1 MLPSLPAELDTRHRD
16 ILTTRQRE
24 VTTAVPGL
32 FTVLAPYVDEP
43 LLSLDSAGKLW
54 LIASRR
60 HDPLTRAD
68 AGYVIPKGP
77 LAEMRRLVA
86 AGIRVEQIVI
96 AHEVRRD
103 TRSQRLIPLLAGG
116 PRRCAPEVARE
127 LVGPVPAHPAAARVA
142 TSMETALRTVGGG
155 AAFLARSGWRAVTQ
169 LDPIIFGVIGA
180 DRQLTA
186 GRPVL
191 WIALTAWEW

>member
-1 MLPSLPAELDTRHRD
+1 MLPTLAAEPDTRHRD

-24 VTTAVPGL
+24 ITTAVPGL
-32 FTVLAPYVDEP
+32 FTVVAPYIDEP

-77 LAEMRRLVA
+77 LTDMRRLAA

-103 TRSQRLIPLLAGG
+103 ATAERLIPLLAGG

-127 LVGPVPAHPAAARVA
+127 LVGPVPAHPAATRVA
-142 TSMETALRTVGGG
+142 TSMEAALRAVGGG
-155 AAFLARSGWRAVTQ
+155 AAFLARSGRRAVSQ

-180 DRQLTA
+180 DRHLVPGQPA
-186 GRPVL
+186 L